1 MKPSRTLSVFS
12 AAILFGSLL
21 LSATAPG
28 SARSAGEGFSVK
40 EYEDF
45 HQVLHELQHEALPN
59 KDFARIR
66 SQAPELVKLGEAIVR
81 LGVPQGT
88 AAADV
93 AAFEKT
99 LKRFDAALVK
109 FKSDAKT
116 GSDEQLKV
124 SFSVVH
130 DSFEM
135 LAERLPRKP

>member
-1 MKPSRTLSVFS
+1 MKLTRVLSELAV
-12 AAILFGSLL
+12 AALL
-21 LSATAPG
+21 LSLFLIPAVPG
-28 SARSAGEGFSVK
+28 NTAGEDFSVR

-45 HQVLHELQHEALPN
+45 HHLLHELQHEALPR

-66 SQAPELVKLGEAIVR
+66 SKAPELVKLGEAIVR
-81 LGVPQGT
+81 LGVPRGT
-88 AAADV
+88 APADV
-93 AAFEKT
+93 KAFERT
-99 LKRFDAALVK
+99 LKRFSAALVK
-109 FKSDAKT
+109 FRTDANA